1 MRQFLLV
8 MACLLL
14 AACSRGPDTNTL
26 EADVKARLQQVFGT
40 QLQLQELKRRGS
52 ATDSQAPAG
61 SEQLIVYFDA
71 ELQLQQ
77 AYDFSAWDS
86 PGAASLLSV
95 LGAGP
100 RGISGILSGG
110 NQAGDRLRAH
120 GSLIYQRQGDS
131 WQPLAAQGFSQPQQ
145 PRDGQNDNSQ
155 LITAISTALHLAPGG
170 TSEQTRQIIKD
181 EVLAALG
188 NIQGRLSR
196 LENGYAL
203 AGGPAYGQYSRFA
216 DAFSRLLQPH
226 KIKLSP
232 LLTDGGLDNLRLLR
246 DGKVQLALSQSDTA
260 YQALH
265 GHGPFARDGADT
277 QLRALAS
284 LYPEPV
290 HVLVRADGPQ
300 RIADLR
306 GKRVNL
312 GLPGS
317 ASRDTVLAVLAAH
330 GLQPSDLASSSEL
343 DLQGAL
349 TALRDGQ
356 LDALLQVIGTP
367 ADTISAASDAVDLRL
382 LALEPEAIAALQ
394 RSRPGTFAFTLAAGS
409 YPRQS
414 QAVTT
419 LAVSS
424 LLLTEQTLT
433 NREAQQ
439 LLTLLFSPGAQW
451 LSLGSVQGSQ
461 LSDRQPLAAIGIP
474 LHPGALEILKDV
486 PASKP

>member
-1 MRQFLLV
+1 MRQFFLV

-14 AACSRGPDTNTL
+14 AACSRGPDVNTL
-26 EADVKARLQQVFGT
+26 EADVKARLQQVFGN
-40 QLQLQELKRRGS
+40 QLQLSELQRRGS
-52 ATDSQAPAG
+52 ATDSLAPAD
-61 SEQLIVYFDA
+61 SERLIVYFDA

-120 GSLIYQRQGDS
+120 GSLIYQRQGDG
-131 WQPLAAQGFSQPQQ
+131 WQALVAQGFSQPQQ
-145 PRDGQNDNSQ
+145 PRDGQNDDSQ
-155 LITAISTALHLAPGG
+155 LITAFSTALHLAPGG
-170 TSEQTRQIIKD
+170 TSEQTRQIIQD

-216 DAFSRLLQPH
+216 DAYSRLLQPQQ
-226 KIKLSP
+226 IKLST

-246 DGKVQLALSQSDTA
+246 AGKVQLALSQSDTA

-265 GHGPFARDGADT
+265 GQGPFARDGADT

-317 ASRDTVLAVLAAH
+317 ASRDTALAVLAAH
-330 GLQPSDLASSSEL
+330 GLQVSDLASSSEL
-343 DLQGAL
+343 DLQNAL

-367 ADTISAASDAVDLRL
+367 ADTISAASDALDLRL

-394 RSRPGTFAFTLAAGS
+394 SSRPGTFAFTLAAGS

-414 QAVTT
+414 QAVAT

-424 LLLTEQTLT
+424 LLLTEQALT

-439 LLTLLFSPGAQW
+439 LLNLLFSPGAQW

-461 LSDRQPLAAIGIP
+461 LSARQPLAAIGIP
-474 LHPGALEILKDV
+474 LHPGALQILKDV
-486 PASKP
+486 PAGKP